1 MQYKILKQVIPGQPD
16 HYIIWDNENKEAVD
30 GAPTLLDA
38 RNLLRMYQ

>member
-1 MQYKILKQVIPGQPD
+1 MQYKIINTTLNGVA
-16 HYIIWDNENKEAVD
+16 HYAIYDRESKEVVD